1 MRSVISIILLFICSL
16 VAIKGFSQ
24 SAVEQE
30 LKAHVVYLA
39 DDKLEGRAT
48 GSAGEKLASDY
59 ISEEFRKIG
68 LKPAGDANTYL
79 QAFDAHSGKKPGE
92 NNYILADNNCF

>member
-1 MRSVISIILLFICSL
+1 MRSVISILLIIICSL
-16 VAIKGFSQ
+16 SNIQSFSQ
-24 SAVEQE
+24 NVKEQE

-59 ISEEFRKIG
+59 IAEEFRKMG

-79 QAFDAHSGKKPGE
+79 QAFDAHSGKNQE
-92 NNYILADNNCF
+92 RIIIF